1 MAAGVKT
8 SHAVLRKFMYKFKLN
23 KSENEL
29 ISGFIEYKGQFC
41 TLPVQAVETLTT
53 FTWTAV
59 I

>member
-23 KSENEL
+23 KSEL